1 MKLLV
6 RNLPRDLTEAQLRE
20 LFESCGTVQSCT
32 LVMDEKSGQSKGFG
46 FVNMPKP
53 GEAKA
58 ATRQLNGKELS
69 GFRIR
74 VKKAENKET

>member
-6 RNLPRDLTEAQLRE
+6 RNLPRDLTEAQLRA
-20 LFESCGTVQSCT
+20 LFESCGAVQSCS

-74 VKKAENKET
+74 VKRAENKEA